1 MSGVAQVYQLA
12 MGLTVDSVEVPLMPG
27 DTYEE
32 FIADDSGEVDLDTAL
47 EAPSS
52 AGAAAGDDDELC

>member
-1 MSGVAQVYQLA
+1 MDGAQVYQLA
-12 MGLTVDSVEVPLMPG
+12 MGITVDSVEVPLMPG

-47 EAPSS
+47 ETGGS
-52 AGAAAGDDDELC
+52 AGQADDDDELC